1 MKIFIGIDFAKEKFD
16 AALIAADSAKGEPI
30 EYGVFE
36 NNDKGIR
43 KMLKWV
49 KDTHPKS
56 KREDLVFCGEN
67 TGVYSRPVAE
77 FLSSKGYKI
86 CIENAY
92 RIKQSSGLIRGKN
105 DRKDAAIIADYILR
119 HEDEAA
125 EFKSEKPVL
134 KNLDTLFKQRRFL
147 VKQASETKCKLESL
161 DFEAGRK
168 YELSATL
175 DKYCI
180 IKGSRLTLKFD
191 KLASLSVSDTA
202 VVECLAMLKIY
213 EWQTDELDRKMKET
227 IEEDD
232 DVKENFD
239 IITSIPGVALQN
251 AVAMILCTDNFEKF
265 GFDARKLACYYGV
278 AVFGKESGT
287 SVYAPP
293 HTSHLANKQ
302 LKSLLTQAAVV
313 SVTHCKPIRA
323 YYSRLIAKGKKQ
335 QVVLNNVKNKLLH
348 MIMSMVRHR
357 TKYDEDA
364 YGKSAKTYNTQICA

>member
-16 AALIAADSAKGEPI
+16 AAMIPADHTKGNTV
-30 EYGVFE
+30 EYCVFE
-36 NNDKGIR
+36 NNDKGVR
-43 KMLKWV
+43 EMLKWI
-49 KDTHPKS
+49 KSSYPKTT
-56 KREDLVFCGEN
+56 REDLVFCGEN
-67 TGVYSRPVAE
+67 TGVYSKPVAE
-77 FLSSKGYKI
+77 YLSDKGYKI
-86 CIENAY
+86 SIENAY

-125 EFKSEKPVL
+125 EYKADKPVL
-134 KNLDTLFKQRRFL
+134 KNLDVLFKQRRFL
-147 VKQASETKCKLESL
+147 VKQASEMKCKLESL
-161 DFEAGRK
+161 DFESGRMD
-168 YELSATL
+168 ELKASL

-180 IKGSRLTLKFD
+180 IKGRKLTLKFD
-191 KLASLSVSDTA
+191 KLASLGLVDTA

-227 IEEDD
+227 IEEDEG
-232 DVKENFD
+232 VKENFD

-251 AVAMILCTDNFEKF
+251 AVAMILCTDNFERF

-278 AVFGKESGT
+278 AVFGKESGS

-302 LKSLLTQAAVV
+302 LKSLLTQAAIV

-323 YYSRLIAKGKKQ
+323 YYSRLIAKGKKK

-348 MIMSMVRHR
+348 MIMSMVRHK

-364 YGKSAKTYNTQICA
+364 YGKSAKMYNTQISA